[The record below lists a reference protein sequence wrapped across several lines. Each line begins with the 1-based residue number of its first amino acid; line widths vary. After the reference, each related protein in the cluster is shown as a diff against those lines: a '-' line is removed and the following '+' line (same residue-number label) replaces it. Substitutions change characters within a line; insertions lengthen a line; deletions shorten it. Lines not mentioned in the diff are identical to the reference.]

1 MVCTHYSG
9 PIITRF
15 VADEVCSVL
24 ENVDADV
31 AQHICKLKVGEKLE
45 MTAKEGLV
53 RSEPIAQ

>member
-1 MVCTHYSG
+1 M
-9 PIITRF
+9 
-15 VADEVCSVL
+15 L